1 MVGRAESVDEQGLRQ
16 MAEAGLL
23 VGVRFYP
30 HPERENAWSL
40 KAVYGEP
47 LKEHTL
53 ISYRKSPRWFK
64 NLASIMS
71 FSKELKIGKIEFILD
86 GDGQ

>member
-1 MVGRAESVDEQGLRQ
+1 MAERAEGVDEQGLRQ

-30 HPERENAWSL
+30 HPERENAWEL
-40 KAVYGEP
+40 RAVYGDP

-64 NLASIMS
+64 NLASIEG
-71 FSKELKIGKIEFILD
+71 FAKKLKIGKIELILD
-86 GDGQ
+86 GGE